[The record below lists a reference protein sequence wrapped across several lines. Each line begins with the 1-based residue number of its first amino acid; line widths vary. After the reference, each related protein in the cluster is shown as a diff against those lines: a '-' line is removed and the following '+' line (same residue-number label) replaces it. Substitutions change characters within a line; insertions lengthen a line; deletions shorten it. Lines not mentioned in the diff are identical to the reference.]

1 MRKLEP
7 VDIDAVSFVGD
18 IISSS
23 GKRGES
29 QEETKKATDE
39 FRSRCSAIVSTNEQT
54 IKQYDDDFAS
64 NSLENLEN
72 KGQLSDVEKSDF
84 LSLYSY
90 QKKQIAH
97 LRNEVLTQNGFIN
110 EDCPLC
116 ECDSVSTMDHYLPKE
131 QYPLFVVHPRNL
143 IPCCNSCNQ
152 HKSVNVFKNG
162 ERVFWN
168 CYLDNPINTRY
179 LYCTIST
186 KDGLLT
192 GKFSIDVSGLSEQ
205 EAIVVENTMGEKGQS
220 VLAQYN
226 KKVGNEIKEMV
237 KRISD
242 LMLKGDGFDDS
253 VRKIKEVD
261 LPSHIL
267 NDWKEVLKEALL
279 NSDAFLDFAK
289 EEAEKIVE
297 KMWLEYKSPTGEI
310 KECQE

>member
-7 VDIDAVSFVGD
+7 IDVDAVSFVGD

-23 GKRGES
+23 GKRGKNT
-29 QEETKKATDE
+29 EETKKATGD
-39 FRSRCSAIVSTNEQT
+39 FRSRCSVIVSTNEQT
-54 IKQYDDDFAS
+54 IKQYDDYFAV
-64 NSLENLEN
+64 NLLENLEN
-72 KGQLSDVEKSDF
+72 KGQLSNVEKNDF

-90 QKKQIAH
+90 QKMQITH
-97 LRNEVLTQNGFIN
+97 LKNEVLTQDGYIN
-110 EDCPLC
+110 DTCPLC

-131 QYPLFVVHPRNL
+131 KYPLFVVHPRNL

-152 HKSVNVFKNG
+152 HKSENVFKDG
-162 ERVFWN
+162 KRVFWN

-192 GKFSIDVSGLSEQ
+192 GKFSIDVCGLPAQ
-205 EAIVVENTMGEKGQS
+205 EAFVVENTMSEKGQS

-226 KKVGNEIKEMV
+226 KKVGNEIMELI

-242 LMLKGDGFDDS
+242 LMLKGDEFDDC

-261 LPSHIL
+261 LPSYIM

-279 NSDAFLDFAK
+279 NSNDFLKFAK
-289 EEAEKIVE
+289 EEAEKIVV
-297 KMWLEYKSPTGEI
+297 KKVARV
-310 KECQE
+310 